1 MQLVEE
7 GLKHRTTAQTKMN
20 ESSSRS
26 HAVFQVVRSLVSN
39 LYWMLPILKIK
50 FEYFYTIK
58 STKLTTSYKL

>member
-26 HAVFQVVRSLVSN
+26 HAVFQVVSSFVSN
-39 LYWMLPILKIK
+39 LYWMFPLAILKDQNSMI
-50 FEYFYTIK
+50 
-58 STKLTTSYKL
+58 